1 MTTSSP
7 SAPSRDINC
16 VLISGLKRKDN
27 ESAAIKLALQV
38 KTGTRHIKRH
48 KYCNKTKW
56 SPKCAPVEQD
66 DLVSLDEIECAI
78 EIQAVAVGSEHAG
91 ARVRRG
97 IGRGDDKER

>member
-7 SAPSRDINC
+7 SAPSRDMNC

-27 ESAAIKLALQV
+27 ESAAMKLALQV
-38 KTGTRHIKRH
+38 KTGTRH

-56 SPKCAPVEQD
+56 CPKCAPVEQD

-91 ARVRRG
+91 ARVSRG
-97 IGRGDDKER
+97 IGRGDDKQRQ